1 MNEKKKKK
9 SEMCK
14 IHSNISRIFGKKKKL
29 KKSYYSRYSLW
40 FKDGSTLP
48 LIHSFLYMW
57 GITLKKDSIRPSL

>member
-29 KKSYYSRYSLW
+29 KKSYYSRYSSW

-48 LIHSFLYMW
+48 LIHSFLYM
-57 GITLKKDSIRPSL
+57 